1 MNGCAVCGSGPLRRE
16 LELQD
21 HEGRPAWLG
30 SCPSC
35 ALVQAS
41 VRPSNEDLEQ
51 YYSRYCYAR
60 DSAWIISEATLASLD
75 RVAALLRPFR
85 MSNRCLDVGC
95 GAGGFLTALSRD
107 GWKVEGTELSGVAA
121 NRLEGQGFRIHRGAI
136 EDLDLPRDCYD
147 VAVMSEVLEHL
158 RDPRAALEN
167 IAMSLRRGGV
177 VYLTTPNY
185 GALSRH
191 VLQYRW
197 RIVGIPEHLFYFSA
211 RSLAALLKAVGLR
224 PLRLWTEGLNP
235 YELRACWRD
244 RTRQVHA
251 VVEEAQSEG
260 EALRLAAVRRP
271 WIRALKGVVNFGLRA
286 TGLGDTLKGIAERA

>member
-1 MNGCAVCGSGPLRRE
+1 MNGCAVCGSGPLRRV
-16 LELQD
+16 LDLQD
-21 HEGRPAWLG
+21 HKGRPAWLG

-60 DSAWIISEATLASLD
+60 DSAWVTSEPTVVSLA
-75 RVAALLRPFR
+75 RVAALLRPYR
-85 MSNRCLDVGC
+85 VTNRCLDVGC
-95 GAGGFLTALSRD
+95 GTGGFLTALSRD
-107 GWKVEGTELSGVAA
+107 GWNAEGTELSGVAA
-121 NRLEGQGFRIHRGAI
+121 DRLERMGFRIHRGAI
-136 EDLDLPRDCYD
+136 EALNLPKESYD

-167 IAMSLRRGGV
+167 TMRSLRQGGV

-191 VLQYRW
+191 VLRDRW

-211 RSLAALLKAVGLR
+211 CSLTGLLGSVGLR
-224 PLRLWTEGLNP
+224 PVRIWTEGLNP
-235 YELRACWRD
+235 YEVLACWRD

-251 VVEEAQSEG
+251 VVEEAQAEG

-271 WIRALKGVVNFGLRA
+271 WVGALKGVVNFGLRA
-286 TGLGDTLKGIAERA
+286 TGLGDTLKCIAARS

>member
-1 MNGCAVCGSGPLRRE
+1 LPACGACASGLLDRV
-16 LELQD
+16 LELKD

-30 SCPSC
+30 RCPGC
-35 ALVQAS
+35 GLVQAAE
-41 VRPSNEDLEQ
+41 RPSNEELER

-95 GAGGFLTALSRD
+95 GAGAFLTALSRD
-107 GWKVEGTELSGVAA
+107 GWKAEGTELSGVAA
-121 NRLEGQGFRIHRGAI
+121 DRLLGQGFRIHRGAI

-158 RDPRAALEN
+158 RDPRAALEK
-167 IAMSLRRGGV
+167 IAVSLRRGGV

-191 VLQYRW
+191 LLQDRW

-211 RSLAALLKAVGLR
+211 RSLGALLKAVGLR

-244 RTRQVHA
+244 RTREVHS
-251 VVEEAQSEG
+251 VVEEAQAEG
-260 EALRLAAVRRP
+260 EALRLAALRRP
-271 WIRALKGVVNFGLRA
+271 WIGALKGVVNFGLRA